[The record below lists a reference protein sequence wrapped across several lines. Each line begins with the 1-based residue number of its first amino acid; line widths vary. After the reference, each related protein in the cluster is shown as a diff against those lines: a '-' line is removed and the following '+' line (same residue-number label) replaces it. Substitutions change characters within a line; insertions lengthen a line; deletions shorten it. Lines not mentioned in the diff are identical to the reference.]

1 MKKETSKADLLA
13 RWKNKEKKDILLPAI
28 PMAPTGATI
37 PLSNAQKRLWFL
49 QDFNKGNSFYNYGE
63 SYNLKGNWSI
73 ANLKSSIHKI
83 YESHDILRSSC
94 FSTENGIELRV
105 SENIPLVITEVDFSH
120 LSDLDGWDAS
130 KSIIQKDF
138 TTVFDLEKAPLL
150 RVSIIK
156 LASNYHVL
164 GITMHHIITDEWSM
178 EIFKAELADYY
189 LKLCN
194 NEVLISDHSKIQFC
208 DFAYWDQFKT
218 VDNDQL
224 KYWKEK
230 LSGDIPILQLQT
242 DFKRPVKPSF
252 KGSHKTLKFSPE
264 LSNSILN
271 QAKEMQVTPFVM
283 LLSIFYAL
291 LFRHTGQTDLL
302 VGSPIAIRNQKELEN
317 LLGFFLDTLI
327 LRNSITKNISFTELL
342 ASVKQNTLKAF
353 SNKDVPFDILV
364 KEINPERATS
374 VNPFFQVMFVYN
386 GPSQKINFGQE
397 LTFEKNDFVDM
408 GTSKFDLTLF
418 VSENNGVLSAS
429 FEYATDLFQEA
440 TIERLL
446 DHFEL
451 LANGVTQNID
461 VKIGE
466 IPMLTAKEKNLF
478 LDKVESVEEKS
489 LNIDFKG
496 IHGLFENM
504 ALEKPEVTAI
514 TYGDQSMT
522 YQELNLRSSQI
533 AQRLLEITKG
543 ENQIVGLCIGRS
555 LDMIVGLIAILKSG
569 SAYLPLDP
577 EYPQE
582 RTKFILQD
590 SGAQLV
596 LTEEKLQETF
606 VFLDIQSINIQ
617 DRLMPKAISEIELP
631 LVVPDDLAYVI
642 YTSGSTGKPKGVPIS
657 HQNII
662 SSTKARCN
670 FYDDSPSAFLL
681 LSSISFDSSKAGIFW
696 TLSTGGNLVIAEKR
710 LEQDMILMQEAIVK
724 NDISH
729 LLTLPTL
736 YRLML
741 ENIDS
746 EKLRSLSSVM
756 VAGETC
762 PIQLPELHF
771 ENLPTTE
778 LYNEYGPTEA
788 TVWCIAHQIQKGDVF
803 KTIPIGKAIAG
814 VKIHLLDKNLQ
825 LVPYGAVGEIYI
837 SGNGLSK
844 GYLNQK
850 ELTKTKFINNPFA
863 DKDGYARLYK
873 SGDLGRYL
881 HDGNIEF
888 LGRADSQIKL
898 RGFRIE
904 LDEIENIILD
914 HPEVAE
920 ASVVVLAKNEG
931 FSNGMLVAYVVPKPG
946 FEVDKVAAS
955 LRLELPKHMVP
966 AKIIPLEKFVTL
978 PNGKVDKKYLQN
990 TSIEVVNTNKEKE
1003 EATTKTQKALLAI
1016 WKDILGFND
1025 LSITDNFFEIGGDS
1039 IMTIQVIAKVRKEGM
1054 AISPS
1059 QLFEYQT
1066 IEELAS
1072 FVDKN
1077 NQKDDQWDYI
1087 VPLRKEG
1094 TKAPLFCI
1102 HAGGGHV
1109 FFYNKLTDHLNKD
1122 VPIYALQPS
1131 GLYGDKSMHK
1141 SVNNMAKAYLR
1152 SIRNVQ
1158 PTGPYNIL
1166 VYCFSAAVGNEMA
1179 ILLKEMDEEINLIV
1193 MDTMT
1198 APAVLNTP
1206 RRLRIRLTAFL
1217 IRLLKSPFTTLK
1229 SMMIAKY
1236 SIWRMKWKSTHE
1248 TDKEAQEL
1256 ERLRMNLMQ
1265 LSQSYQWKRY
1275 SGKTSLIL
1283 TEKDHEAL
1291 NTETVRSWRE
1301 LIKDDLNIIR
1311 TQGSHRV
1318 LFDEPFVKHTAEAI
1332 EKCMFE

>member
-13 RWKNKEKKDILLPAI
+13 RWKNKDKKAFLSPPIPIAPFGAI
-28 PMAPTGATI
+28 I
-37 PLSNAQKRLWFL
+37 PLSNAQRRLWFL

-73 ANLKSSIHKI
+73 ANLKTSIHKI

-94 FSTENGIELRV
+94 FSGEKGIELRV
-105 SENIPLVITEVDFSH
+105 SENFPLVITEVDFSH
-120 LSDLDGWDAS
+120 LSDLDGWDAA

-138 TTVFDLEKAPLL
+138 TTAFDLEKAPLL

-178 EIFKAELADYY
+178 EIFRAELADYY

-194 NEVLISDHSKIQFC
+194 NKVLISDGSKIQFS
-208 DFAYWDQFKT
+208 DFAYWDQTKT

-224 KYWKEK
+224 NYWKEK
-230 LSGDIPILQLQT
+230 LSGDIPLLQLQT
-242 DFKRPVKPSF
+242 DFKRPLKRSYR
-252 KGSHKTLKFSPE
+252 GSHKTLEFSPE
-264 LSNSILN
+264 LSNSILS
-271 QAKEMQVTPFVM
+271 QAKKMQVTPFVM

-302 VGSPIAIRNQKELEN
+302 VGSPIANRNQKELEN
-317 LLGFFLDTLI
+317 LIGFFLDTLI
-327 LRNSITKNISFTELL
+327 LRNSITKNTSFTELL

-386 GPSQKINFGQE
+386 GPSQNINFGQG

-418 VSENNGVLSAS
+418 VSENDGVLSAS
-429 FEYATDLFQEA
+429 FEYATDLFQET
-440 TIERLL
+440 TIDRLL
-446 DHFEL
+446 EHLEL
-451 LANGVTQNID
+451 LTKGVTQNID

-466 IPMLTAKEKNLF
+466 IPMLTSKEKKLF
-478 LDKVESVEEKS
+478 LDKVEKVEENS

-504 ALEKPEVTAI
+504 ARERPEATAI
-514 TYGDQSMT
+514 TCGDQTMT
-522 YQELNLRSSQI
+522 YQELNIRSSQI
-533 AQRLLEITKG
+533 AQRLLDVTKG
-543 ENQIVGLCIGRS
+543 ENQIIGLCIGRS
-555 LDMIVGLIAILKSG
+555 LDMIIGLIAILKSG

-590 SGAQLV
+590 SGAELV
-596 LTEEKLQETF
+596 LTEEKLQEAF
-606 VFLDIQSINIQ
+606 VLLDIQNININ
-617 DRLMPKAISEIELP
+617 DRLGSFKETEIKLP
-631 LVVPDDLAYVI
+631 LVLPDDLAYVI

-657 HQNII
+657 HHNII
-662 SSTKARCN
+662 SSTKARCS
-670 FYDDSPSAFLL
+670 FYNDNPSAFLL

-746 EKLRSLSSVM
+746 EKLRSLRSVI

-762 PIQLPELHF
+762 PMQLPELHF

-778 LYNEYGPTEA
+778 LHNEYGPTEA
-788 TVWCIAHQIQKGDVF
+788 TVWCIAYQINKADAF
-803 KTIPIGKAIAG
+803 KTIPIGKAIVG
-814 VKIHLLDKNLQ
+814 VKIHLLDENLQ
-825 LVPYGAVGEIYI
+825 HVPYGAVGEIYI
-837 SGNGLSK
+837 AGNGLSQ
-844 GYLNQK
+844 GYLHQK
-850 ELTKTKFINNPFA
+850 DLSKTKFIDNPFA
-863 DKDGYARLYK
+863 DVDGYDRLYK

-881 HDGNIEF
+881 PDGNIEF

-904 LDEIENIILD
+904 LDEIESIILD

-920 ASVVVLAKNEG
+920 ASVSVLSKNEG
-931 FSNGMLVAYVVPKPG
+931 FSNGLLVAYVVPKYG
-946 FEVDKVAAS
+946 FDAAKVIAY
-955 LRLELPKHMVP
+955 LKLELPKHMVP
-966 AKIIPLEKFVTL
+966 SRIIPLEKFVTL
-978 PNGKVDKKYLQN
+978 PNGKVDKKRLQKIP
-990 TSIEVVNTNKEKE
+990 IESVNDNSEKEK
-1003 EATTKTQKALLAI
+1003 ATTKTQKALLAI
-1016 WKDILGFND
+1016 WEEILGLND

-1054 AISPS
+1054 AISPN

-1066 IEELAS
+1066 IAELAS

-1077 NQKDDQWDYI
+1077 NKKEDQWDYI

-1094 TKAPLFCI
+1094 SKTPLFCI

-1109 FFYNKLTDHLNKD
+1109 FFYNKLTDHLDED

-1131 GLYGDKSMHK
+1131 GLYGDKAMHE
-1141 SVNNMAKAYLR
+1141 SVNSMAKAYLN
-1152 SIRNVQ
+1152 SIVKVQ
-1158 PTGPYNIL
+1158 PRGPYNIL
-1166 VYCFSAAVGNEMA
+1166 AYCFSAAVGNEMA
-1179 ILLKEMDEEINLIV
+1179 ILLKNMNEEINLIV

-1206 RRLRIRLTAFL
+1206 RRLKIRLLVFL
-1217 IRLLKSPFTTLK
+1217 IRLLKKPFSTVK
-1229 SMMIAKY
+1229 SMVIAKY
-1236 SIWRMKWKSTHE
+1236 SIWRMKWRSIYE
-1248 TDKEAQEL
+1248 ADKESQEL
-1256 ERLRMNLMQ
+1256 ERLRVNLMQ

-1283 TEKDHEAL
+1283 TKKDHKAL
-1291 NTETVRSWRE
+1291 NIETVRSWKE
-1301 LIKDDLNIIR
+1301 LANDDLNIIH
-1311 TQGSHRV
+1311 TQGSHRL

-1332 EKCMFE
+1332 EKCMSD